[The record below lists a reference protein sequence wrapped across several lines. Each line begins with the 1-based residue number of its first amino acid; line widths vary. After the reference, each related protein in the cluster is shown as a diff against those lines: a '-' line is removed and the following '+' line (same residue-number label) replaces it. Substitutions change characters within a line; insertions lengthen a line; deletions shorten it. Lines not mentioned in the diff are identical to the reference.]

1 MQGKSCVVMLI
12 GLPGAGKSKVAR
24 ALELELGLH
33 RIDRDAIR
41 AALFPRCD
49 FSPAEKRAANHAALR
64 ALEVNCALGR
74 HSVLDGRT
82 FSRLK
87 ERIEVEQRIEA
98 YGARALALW
107 LNCPPRIARERVAA
121 AHGHA
126 AGDRVP
132 ELVDSVA
139 SRFEPPQVGCIELD
153 AREPLAQVCEQAV
166 RALRDVLAFGD
177 ALSAMRPLG
186 GDPA

>member
-1 MQGKSCVVMLI
+1 MLV
-12 GLPGAGKSKVAR
+12 GLPGAGKSEVAR
-24 ALELELGLH
+24 TLERELGLH

-64 ALEVNCALGR
+64 ALEVNCAMGR

-82 FSRLK
+82 FSRLQ
-87 ERIEVEQRIEA
+87 ERLDIEQRIQA
-98 YGARALALW
+98 YGARALAVW
-107 LNCPPRIARERVAA
+107 LNCPPQIARERVAA
-121 AHGHA
+121 ASAHL

-132 ELVDSVA
+132 ELVDSVV

-153 AREPLAQVCEQAV
+153 ARQPLAQVGDDAV
-166 RALRDVLAFGD
+166 RAVRDVLAFGD
-177 ALSAMRPLG
+177 ALSAMRPA
-186 GDPA
+186 GDAPA